1 MMRTQQGERQ
11 EPGAPPSQARAP
23 CMGGRWQVLQGPAA
37 GFGEDSPKPMGSL
50 ELAPAGVDLSSP
62 ACQASR
68 LHPL

>member
-1 MMRTQQGERQ
+1 
-11 EPGAPPSQARAP
+11 
-23 CMGGRWQVLQGPAA
+23 MGWGQVLQGPAA

-68 LHPL
+68 LHLL